1 MIDEQENAEMS
12 ENDDDKENEH
22 FCNNSQD
29 LLSMV
34 ESKGIVVT
42 DKETGDK
49 VPISSGKEAYYALLA
64 QDMLNFAQDYDR
76 DVAEI
81 HKIFYQVSCNRD
93 KLRLFLQGKEVKVW
107 TTLEDLALKN
117 DKNNRAY
124 QVVLSDKGEQEV
136 REREA
141 FLGLAK

>member
-64 QDMLNFAQDYDR
+64 QDMLNFA
-76 DVAEI
+76 
-81 HKIFYQVSCNRD
+81 
-93 KLRLFLQGKEVKVW
+93 
-107 TTLEDLALKN
+107 
-117 DKNNRAY
+117 
-124 QVVLSDKGEQEV
+124 
-136 REREA
+136 
-141 FLGLAK
+141 